1 MDPLSHILSSIY
13 LVGRV
18 FCRSE
23 LTAPW
28 GISLPAPDTEGASF
42 HLIDEGSCWLSF
54 EGGGP
59 IQLSAGDLVIFPQ
72 SRPHT
77 LADSPATTPLPM
89 EEVMGVGGN
98 DGPILYNGG
107 GHNGSGHH
115 GDGHHRGDGTPTTII
130 CGVFE
135 GQNGGAHTL
144 FSLLP
149 PLIYVKGGQGEAD
162 EWLRTT
168 LKLMASEAASA
179 RPGSGTI
186 VSRLADIL
194 FIQALR
200 SWMES
205 KVGDGE
211 GWLAALRDPPIGM
224 ALGHI
229 HQAPG
234 EDWTVASLAAQ
245 VGMSRSAF
253 SARFTAMVGKPP
265 LHYLTRWRMQLAGD
279 LLVDD
284 GLSISE
290 IAERVG
296 YQSESPF
303 SKAFKQHTGMAP
315 GAYRR
320 HANGRTSH
328 AQRRTEGQA
337 A

>member
-1 MDPLSHILSSIY
+1 M
-13 LVGRV
+13 
-18 FCRSE
+18 
-23 LTAPW
+23 
-28 GISLPAPDTEGASF
+28 
-42 HLIDEGSCWLSF
+42 
-54 EGGGP
+54 
-59 IQLSAGDLVIFPQ
+59 
-72 SRPHT
+72 
-77 LADSPATTPLPM
+77 
-89 EEVMGVGGN
+89 
-98 DGPILYNGG
+98 
-107 GHNGSGHH
+107 
-115 GDGHHRGDGTPTTII
+115 
-130 CGVFE
+130 
-135 GQNGGAHTL
+135 
-144 FSLLP
+144 
-149 PLIYVKGGQGEAD
+149 
-162 EWLRTT
+162 
-168 LKLMASEAASA
+168 
-179 RPGSGTI
+179 TI

-205 KVGDGE
+205 TVGDGE

-279 LLVDD
+279 LLADD
-284 GLSISE
+284 GMSISE

-320 HANGRTSH
+320 HSNGRARGRS
-328 AQRRTEGQA
+328 TED
-337 A
+337 

>member
-18 FCRSE
+18 FCSSE

-42 HLIDEGSCWLSF
+42 HMIDEGSCWLSF

-59 IQLSAGDLVIFPQ
+59 VQLSAGDLVIFPQ
-72 SRPHT
+72 SRSHT
-77 LADSPATTPLPM
+77 LADSLASPSIPI
-89 EEVMGVGGN
+89 EEVMGAGGN

-107 GHNGSGHH
+107 GHNWIGHN
-115 GDGHHRGDGTPTTII
+115 GGDGTPTTII

-135 GQNGGAHTL
+135 GRNGGAHTL

-149 PLIYVKGGQGEAD
+149 PLIYVKGSQGEGD
-162 EWLRTT
+162 EWLRTA

-179 RPGSGTI
+179 GPGSGAI
-186 VSRLADIL
+186 ASRLADVL
-194 FIQALR
+194 FMQALR
-200 SWMES
+200 SWMDRED
-205 KVGDGE
+205 GDGE
-211 GWLAALRDPPIGM
+211 GWLAALRDPQIGM

-229 HQAPG
+229 HRAPG
-234 EDWTVASLAAQ
+234 EEWTVASLAAQ
-245 VGMSRSAF
+245 AGMSRSSF

-296 YQSESPF
+296 YQSEAPF

-320 HANGRTSH
+320 HTNGRAKGAH
-328 AQRRTEGQA
+328 QRTQGQA

>member
-59 IQLSAGDLVIFPQ
+59 IQLSAGDLIIFPQ
-72 SRPHT
+72 NRPHT
-77 LADSPATTPLPM
+77 LADSLATPSIPI
-89 EEVMGVGGN
+89 EEVMGSRGN
-98 DGPILYNGG
+98 DSPILYNGV
-107 GHNGSGHH
+107 GHCG
-115 GDGHHRGDGTPTTII
+115 GDGTPTTIT

-179 RPGSGTI
+179 RPGSGAI
-186 VSRLADIL
+186 ASRLADVL
-194 FIQALR
+194 FMQAFR
-200 SWMES
+200 SWMDSED
-205 KVGDGE
+205 GDGE
-211 GWLAALRDPPIGM
+211 GWLAALRDPQIGM

-229 HQAPG
+229 HRAPG

-245 VGMSRSAF
+245 AGMSRSAF

-284 GLSISE
+284 GMSISE

-320 HANGRTSH
+320 HSNGRASGP
-328 AQRRTEGQA
+328 QRKTEGQA